1 MLLIY
6 SITSRRS
13 LDIIQDV
20 AQIIETTIKDKEKK
34 PIIYVVGN
42 KSDKEIQREVNK
54 EEVIDFCNQHNF
66 KHF

>member
-1 MLLIY
+1 M
-6 SITSRRS
+6 TSRRS

-42 KSDKEIQREVNK
+42 KSDKEIKKRSEQRRSN
-54 EEVIDFCNQHNF
+54 
-66 KHF
+66 